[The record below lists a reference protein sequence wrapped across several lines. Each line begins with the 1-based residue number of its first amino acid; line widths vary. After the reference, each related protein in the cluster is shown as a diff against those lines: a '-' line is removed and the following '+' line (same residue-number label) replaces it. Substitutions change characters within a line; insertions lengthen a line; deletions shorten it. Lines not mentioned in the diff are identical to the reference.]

1 MIWLNV
7 WLPVLV
13 LIVAPVLASKDW
25 HQPIEDDEYE
35 LLINWLKDENQ
46 LSMAARTRKD
56 KNSIRKFY
64 RWLKSGKDL
73 RVGPSGKVVYIDG
86 RRLLRKEVEE
96 AIKVIDK
103 TTKFSGA
110 RKAVNR
116 LNERVVRGR
125 KDILVGDV

>member
-1 MIWLNV
+1 M

>member
-1 MIWLNV
+1 M

-103 TTKFSGA
+103 TTKFSREAINVLAHSNSSSSSSGA
-110 RKAVNR
+110 VTSGAV
-116 LNERVVRGR
+116 
-125 KDILVGDV
+125 DS